1 LKDLVAKVPLR
12 LNDFPSRITAA
23 ANKGPSSISRVLKMV
38 ENKPGLKTDDIAK
51 QLKVNAYTVRT
62 SLSRL
67 KSKGEVEQADSAWY
81 LASAAKP

>member
-1 LKDLVAKVPLR
+1 
-12 LNDFPSRITAA
+12 
-23 ANKGPSSISRVLKMV
+23 MV